1 MSIVSLFTLLKNVV
15 IDETGQGLVEYLFIL
30 LLIAIIC
37 ITALQ
42 NPAPKINTLIDK
54 TAAEF
59 Q

>member
-1 MSIVSLFTLLKNVV
+1 MPIDSLLTLLKNVV
-15 IDETGQGLVEYLFIL
+15 IDETGQGIVECVLIL
-30 LLIAIIC
+30 SLIAVMC

-42 NPAPKINTLIDK
+42 SLAPKIIILVDK